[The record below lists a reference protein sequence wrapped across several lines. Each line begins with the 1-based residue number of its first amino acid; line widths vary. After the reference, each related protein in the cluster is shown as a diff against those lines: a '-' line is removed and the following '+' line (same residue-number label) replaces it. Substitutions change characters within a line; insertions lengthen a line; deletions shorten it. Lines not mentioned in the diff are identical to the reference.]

1 MVPADTAVGGNAAV
15 VPNRGQGTAM
25 NRLTEQQVQNN
36 VASRDSWDRFRQHRE
51 RVTGLL
57 RGAPSGGSSRLCVL
71 GAGNCNDLD
80 LNALLTAHREVYLVD
95 LDADALAHGVARQG
109 LKGNPAVHLFGGI
122 DLTGALDELDQWSP
136 GAAIADESLAACAE
150 RPLRSIR
157 PTLPGPFEMVA
168 SDCVLSQ
175 LMNGVVRTAGEKHP
189 RFLAAL
195 QAVRAGHLRL
205 LADLVA
211 PGGRAVLISD
221 VVSSDTY
228 PGLAAVPDVLLPAL
242 LNQLLQ
248 ERNFFHGV
256 NPAAVASFLR
266 TDPTVS
272 AQVNHLE
279 WVRPWLWDFGPRVY
293 LVYACTVRKR
303 TAP

>member
-1 MVPADTAVGGNAAV
+1 
-15 VPNRGQGTAM
+15 M
-25 NRLTEQQVQNN
+25 NRLTELQVQNN
-36 VASRDSWDRFRQHRE
+36 AASRDGWDRFRPHRE
-51 RVTGLL
+51 RVSGLL
-57 RGAPSGGSSRLCVL
+57 GGAPGGPSRLCVL

-80 LNALLTAHREVYLVD
+80 LNALLAVHRDVYLVD
-95 LDADALAHGVARQG
+95 LDAEALAHGVARQG
-109 LKGNPAVHLFGGI
+109 LKGHPALRLHGGI
-122 DLTGALDELDQWSP
+122 DLTGALDELDKWAPDAPVS
-136 GAAIADESLAACAE
+136 DEALAACAE
-150 RPLRSIR
+150 RPLRAIR
-157 PTLPGPFEMVA
+157 PLLPGSFDVVA
-168 SDCVLSQ
+168 SDCLVSQ
-175 LMNGVVRTAGEKHP
+175 LMNSVVRTAGEKHP

-211 PGGRAVLISD
+211 PGGRAALISD

-228 PGLAAVPDVLLPAL
+228 PALASVPEVLLPAL

-303 TAP
+303 PPPAAP